1 MVCCVRRNAVAS
13 KISFGEPGAAL
24 NKPELVRA
32 IAPNW
37 SYFNEDGMPLVDS
50 IMEMQD
56 FWSGRYFSAVE
67 RKVTREQLFDL
78 DVAREAQARLAKE
91 QPFAR

>member
-1 MVCCVRRNAVAS
+1 
-13 KISFGEPGAAL
+13 
-24 NKPELVRA
+24 
-32 IAPNW
+32 
-37 SYFNEDGMPLVDS
+37 MPLVDS

-56 FWSGRYFSAVE
+56 FWSGKYFSAVE

-78 DVAREAQARLAKE
+78 NVAREAQARLAKE